1 MQSLVQR
8 FPSPPD
14 LAPLCAELDAA
25 GFPVSQL
32 LALEREHVAV
42 SSSLESVAGPCLR
55 AWIDGLDEPAGLV
68 LPRDEA
74 FRRLQ
79 ARREHLQRSLLS
91 VLDAVGGVC

>member
-1 MQSLVQR
+1 
-8 FPSPPD
+8 
-14 LAPLCAELDAA
+14 
-25 GFPVSQL
+25 L
-32 LALEREHVAV
+32 LALEREHATAATPLD
-42 SSSLESVAGPCLR
+42 SLAGPCLR